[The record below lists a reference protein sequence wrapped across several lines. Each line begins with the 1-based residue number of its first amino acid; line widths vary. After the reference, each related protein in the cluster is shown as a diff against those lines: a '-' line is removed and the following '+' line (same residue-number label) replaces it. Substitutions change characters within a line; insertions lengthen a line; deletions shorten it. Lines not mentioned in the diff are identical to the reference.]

1 MIPFN
6 DFQAQFTEQ
15 KPELLEAIH
24 RVAAS
29 GVYLLGPELAAFE
42 QEFSSYID
50 SPHVIA
56 VHSGTDALELALRS
70 IGVSY
75 NDEVMVPVN
84 AYPTAFGVAASGCRI
99 RFCDVDPDTLTLS
112 IETVSRALT
121 KRTRAIIAVHLY
133 GMPAPVPELL
143 KFASA
148 FNIAVI
154 EDCAQAVG
162 ARINSRHVGTMG
174 HIGCFSFYPTKNLG
188 AMGDG
193 GAVVTRDPAIAERVR
208 LLRMYGEDVR
218 YHSLVKSKHSR
229 LDEFQS
235 AILRVRLRFLEHD
248 LKRRWRRAERYR
260 EGLPRD
266 ILISRELADHIVHA
280 YHLFVI
286 RASRRDELRSFLE
299 EHGVQT
305 MIHYPIPLHQEPAF
319 APSHWHRV
327 GKVPVSERACLEV
340 LSLPLYPSL
349 SDDDQ
354 DQIINLVNSF
364 VRSSPNSF

>member
-1 MIPFN
+1 MILFN
-6 DFQAQFTEQ
+6 DLQTPFEEQ

-29 GVYLLGPELAAFE
+29 GMYLLGPELAAFE
-42 QEFSSYID
+42 QEFGSYID
-50 SPHVIA
+50 SPHVIG

-70 IGVSY
+70 IGISY
-75 NDEVMVPVN
+75 NDEVMMPVN

-99 RFCDVDPDTLTLS
+99 RFCDVDPETLTLS
-112 IETVSRALT
+112 VDTVSRALT

-133 GMPAPVPELL
+133 GMPAPVPELME
-143 KFASA
+143 FAA
-148 FNIAVI
+148 PLNVAVI

-162 ARINSRHVGTMG
+162 ARINSQHVGTMG
-174 HIGCFSFYPTKNLG
+174 HIGCMSFYPTKNLG

-193 GAVVTRDPAIAERVR
+193 GAVVTGDPSIAEKIR

-218 YHSLVKSKHSR
+218 YHSLVKSTHSR

-248 LKRRWRRAERYR
+248 LKRRRERAQRYR
-260 EGLPRD
+260 ENLPRD
-266 ILISRELADHIVHA
+266 VLISRELADQIVHA
-280 YHLFVI
+280 YHLFVV
-286 RASRRDELRSFLE
+286 RHPRRDELRSFLE

-305 MIHYPIPLHQEPAF
+305 IVHYPIPLHQEPAF

-349 SDDDQ
+349 SLEHQ
-354 DQIINLVNSF
+354 DQIIDLVRSF
-364 VRSSPNSF
+364 VESHH

>member
-6 DFQAQFTEQ
+6 DLQAPFEEQ

-29 GVYLLGPELAAFE
+29 GVYLMGPELSAFE
-42 QEFSSYID
+42 QEFSSYVN
-50 SPHVIA
+50 SPHVMA

-70 IGVSY
+70 IGISY

-99 RFCDVDPDTLTLS
+99 RFCDVDPETLTLS
-112 IETVSRALT
+112 VDTVSRALT

-133 GMPAPVPELL
+133 GMPAPIPELL
-143 KFASA
+143 EFAASL
-148 FNIAVI
+148 NIAII

-162 ARINSRHVGTMG
+162 ARINSQHVGTMG
-174 HIGCFSFYPTKNLG
+174 HIGCMSFYPTKNLG

-193 GAVVTRDPAIAERVR
+193 GAVVTNDPAIAEKIR

-218 YHSLVKSKHSR
+218 YHSLVKSTHSR

-248 LKRRWRRAERYR
+248 LKRRRERAQRYR
-260 EGLPRD
+260 ENLPRD
-266 ILISRELADHIVHA
+266 ILISRELADQIVHA

-286 RASRRDELRSFLE
+286 RHPRRDELRSFLH

-305 MIHYPIPLHQEPAF
+305 IVHYPIPLHQEPAF

-340 LSLPLYPSL
+340 LSLPLYPSI
-349 SDDDQ
+349 SDDAQ
-354 DQIINLVNSF
+354 NQIIDLVNSF
-364 VRSSPNSF
+364 VRRTS

>member
-1 MIPFN
+1 MIPFT
-6 DFQAQFTEQ
+6 DLQTQFEEQ
-15 KPELLEAIH
+15 KPELLEAVH
-24 RVAAS
+24 RVMAS
-29 GVYLLGPELAAFE
+29 GVYLLGPELEAFE
-42 QEFSSYID
+42 HEFGSYVD
-50 SPHVIA
+50 SPHVIG

-75 NDEVMVPVN
+75 NDEVMMPVN

-99 RFCDVDPDTLTLS
+99 RFCDVDPETLTLS
-112 IETVSRALT
+112 VDSVSRALT

-133 GMPAPVPELL
+133 GMPAPVPELME
-143 KFASA
+143 FAA
-148 FNIAVI
+148 PLNVAVI

-162 ARINSRHVGTMG
+162 ARIKSQHVGTIG

-188 AMGDG
+188 AMSDG
-193 GAVVTRDPAIAERVR
+193 GAVVTHDPAIAAQIR

-218 YHSLVKSKHSR
+218 YHSLVKSTHSR
-229 LDEFQS
+229 LDEIQS

-248 LKRRWRRAERYR
+248 LKLRRERAERYR
-260 EGLPRD
+260 EALSRD
-266 ILISRELADHIVHA
+266 ILVPRNLPDQIVHA

-286 RASRRDELRSFLE
+286 RSSRRDELRSFLDQR
-299 EHGVQT
+299 GVQT
-305 MIHYPIPLHQEPAF
+305 IVHYPIPLHQEPAF

-349 SDDDQ
+349 SDEHQ
-354 DQIINLVNSF
+354 DQIIDLVNSF
-364 VRSSPNSF
+364 VQRTS